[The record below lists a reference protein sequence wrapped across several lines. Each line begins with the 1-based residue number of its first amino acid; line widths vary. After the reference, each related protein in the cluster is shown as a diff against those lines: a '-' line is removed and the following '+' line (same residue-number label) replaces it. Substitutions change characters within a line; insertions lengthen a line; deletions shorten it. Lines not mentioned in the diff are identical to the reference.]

1 MPITIMELEEK
12 LKEAKSRIT
21 QKLTLTDL
29 PFIPKGIRNILL
41 IINGNEEVS
50 VRYSEISRQGEIVEI
65 KGEVTLHKINLANIS
80 FYFKVIGGNV
90 ELSANIPINRVIP
103 LSLGITEVKLTDVRI
118 EINSESEE
126 NKKAV
131 LRGNVTLVEQTIE
144 LTRNLLGNELLN
156 ELYEGT
162 IIKFSLND
170 LISTLCQRSI
180 DSPMIPAI
188 TLQNAHF
195 IVNPS
200 SESASVNVWANVDGV
215 GRVQLSVSK
224 YNNSWEY
231 IVLIT
236 LPNEWKLSSW
246 SDIFQVFDKIT
257 IGEPMI
263 TLSSVTE
270 QNASILDENINV
282 NNISVVEGLY
292 FNGILRLEGAL
303 HLLQTLFGFGKSEI
317 PIGGSIG
324 SNPSNTKL
332 NANLG
337 DLSLFGIT
345 FNDAK
350 IVLQVKPF
358 SVGLRLSTIV
368 NIQRDELRF
377 NGSVD
382 LGQTGVD
389 YILKMPGVWE
399 HPFGLPMLD
408 VSELFLEFQTSPAP
422 ALAVGGYISLGD
434 DVKVKVIC
442 KFTSSAVPDTLI
454 GKSERELS
462 ASGLIRIFTG
472 IDIPL
477 GFLDVSVS
485 NADIYIVAN
494 PLGAIIDEVHYP
506 FGFRVHGT
514 MNAYGIST
522 KAKIAIEEHGIYLDS
537 ELSPINVGD
546 VLKIYGTTPEQG
558 PKVVYRVVR
567 GEPFLFQLDAGL
579 QLLGVKL
586 ETHILINQEGFRFE
600 FTERIFNA
608 FTAHVIATGS
618 GELNQGNFHIDATM
632 QNDMVEFITNET
644 RQALQ
649 GTASSTG
656 GKVSNLEA
664 QIRDLEQRALSLTGQ
679 MTSRE
684 GEITNNKNSAENAVQ
699 SARSARDNAQA
710 ALQNAE
716 AVKNSAERSLNNARD
731 SVDAIRREKAN
742 IEDDLHNIEKNIEDF
757 LRNIPP
763 KNVVD
768 LKRDADRSRDLITET
783 GKRLEEQENL
793 VRDLESVYNR
803 EVLSFEEAGRA
814 LNNAVNKLSQAE
826 ENLRNIIPIEQDLIY
841 IGYKTTKES
850 VEASIESLRPQLEAA
865 RVIAAKSTSI
875 LTFIAGQGID
885 LLFNVTSIRFE
896 GNIQNVG
903 DGHVS
908 LLISYTFLGAPN
920 TLNIDFV
927 FEDPRVGIQVLVDRL
942 MRS

>member
-1 MPITIMELEEK
+1 MAITIMELEEK
-12 LKEAKSRIT
+12 LKEAQSRIT

-29 PFIPKGIRNILL
+29 PFIPEEIRNVLL
-41 IINGNEEVS
+41 TINGNEEVS
-50 VRYSEISRQGEIVEI
+50 FRYSEISRQGEIVEI
-65 KGEVTLHKINLANIS
+65 KGEVTIHKINLANIS
-80 FYFKVIGGNV
+80 FYFKVVGGNI

-103 LSLGITEVKLTDVRI
+103 LSLGITEVELTNVRI
-118 EINSESEE
+118 EINSEFEE

-131 LRGNVTLVEQTIE
+131 LRGNIILAEQTIE

-162 IIKFSLND
+162 IINFSLNG

-188 TLQNAHF
+188 TLQNARF

-200 SESASVNVWANVDGV
+200 TESASVNVWENVDGI

-224 YNNSWEY
+224 YNDSWEY
-231 IVLIT
+231 ILLII

-246 SDIFQVFDKIT
+246 SDVFRVFDPIT

-270 QNASILDENINV
+270 QDASILDENTNINT
-282 NNISVVEGLY
+282 ISVIEGLY
-292 FNGILRLEGAL
+292 FSGKLKMEGSGLELL
-303 HLLQTLFGFGKSEI
+303 HTMFNIPET
-317 PIGGSIG
+317 PIGGLIG
-324 SNPSNTKL
+324 SNISNTIF
-332 NANLG
+332 NADFGKRSIL
-337 DLSLFGIT
+337 GIT
-345 FNDAK
+345 FDNAG
-350 IVLQVKPF
+350 IVLQVEPF
-358 SVGLRLSTIV
+358 VVGLELSTIV
-368 NIQRDELRF
+368 NIHSESLPFEGGIRL
-377 NGSVD
+377 N
-382 LGQTGVD
+382 QTGVV
-389 YILKMPGVWE
+389 YEIAMPGVWR
-399 HPFGLPMLD
+399 HPFGLAMFD
-408 VSELFLEFQTSPAP
+408 ISKVCLEFQTSPPP
-422 ALAVGGYISLGD
+422 AIAVAGNISFGD
-434 DVKVKVIC
+434 GLEVKVEC
-442 KFTSSAVPDTLI
+442 RFMGNVPDTLI
-454 GKSERELS
+454 GTFPGELS
-462 ASGLIRIFTG
+462 TSRLISVFTG
-472 IDIPL
+472 INIPS
-477 GFLDVSVS
+477 GFLDVSIS

-494 PLGAIIDEVHYP
+494 PAGTIIGEEHYP
-506 FGFRVHGT
+506 PGFRAHGE
-514 MNAYGIST
+514 MNAFGIRT
-522 KAKIAIEEHGIYLDS
+522 RAKIAIEEHGIYLDS

-567 GEPFLFQLDAGL
+567 GEPFLLQLDAGL

-664 QIRDLEQRALSLTGQ
+664 QIRDLEQRALSLIGQ

-716 AVKNSAERSLNNARD
+716 VVKNSAERSLNNARD

-742 IEDDLHNIEKNIEDF
+742 IEDDLHNIEKKIKDF
-757 LRNIPP
+757 LRSIPP
-763 KNVVD
+763 KNVID